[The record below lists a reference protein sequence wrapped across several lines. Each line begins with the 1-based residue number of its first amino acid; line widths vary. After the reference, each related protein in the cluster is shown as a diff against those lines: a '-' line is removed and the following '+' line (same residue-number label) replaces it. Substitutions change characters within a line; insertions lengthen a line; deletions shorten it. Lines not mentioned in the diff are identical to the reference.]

1 MTSTSSSVVQTE
13 MLTSLRQCPTPLN
26 SLFFSDFNLHV
37 IQRGIRQK
45 VKNTTGIAIDY
56 QNQSDLL
63 AIMRAEFINNSTNQT
78 VDVCSQVKFIN
89 TRVMNTAIGQINT
102 NLSQYIGYIKDIN
115 SPNLP
120 LALPVNTNQ
129 YGNKID
135 LNYKIGL

>member
-1 MTSTSSSVVQTE
+1 

-26 SLFFSDFNLHV
+26 SLFFSDFNLQV

-56 QNQSDLL
+56 QNESDLL

-78 VDVCSQVKFIN
+78 ADVCAQIKFIN
-89 TRVMNTAIGQINT
+89 TRVLNTAIGQINT

-120 LALPVNTNQ
+120 LDLPVNTNQ

-135 LNYKIGL
+135 LNNKIGL